1 MTRVVLGGCA
11 LLLAATLTSG
21 RAAAQTSTGSIR
33 GTVTD
38 SAGGPLAGT
47 EVIARNV
54 STGVQRN
61 VTTGGRG
68 FYSLGGLTPARYEL
82 TVRRIGH
89 APAGRSLQ
97 LQVGQILT
105 LDFRLAPATVELQ
118 EVVVQM
124 EPVSET
130 QTSEVATNVTQEQI
144 QSLPSGSRNFLD
156 LAALAPSVRVNADR
170 INGTGKTFAAGA
182 SPAENINVF
191 VDGKSLKNDIINGGV
206 IGQDASRG
214 NPFPRNAVQ
223 EFRIIT
229 SNFKAEYQKSSS
241 AIITAV
247 TKSGG
252 NEWSGN
258 VFGAWQNKGL
268 VALDTFQRRDQI
280 ADPAFIEPDYSR
292 VLAGGT
298 IGGPVVRDKLFL
310 FAAYEGNF
318 QNRQGVTRFQ
328 GDPAIWPAVIQGLEG
343 ERATAPFRQHLGFAK
358 LTFAMSERQ
367 QLEVSGNLRIERDR
381 RSFGGIFEQSNR
393 SVSVAENF
401 RQNIA
406 DGSVKHTYY
415 GDNWTNEALAYY
427 QWFQFNPIPLNPN
440 DVGIEFLGIGR
451 IGGRDSE
458 QDLIQKRLSFRD
470 DWSYSGIQWAGS
482 HVIKLGA
489 NADFLKYNLDKDIFG
504 NPVFR
509 FSAENGYAFPV
520 EAEYGAGNPLVS
532 GTNNQFG
539 VYAQD
544 DWSPTPRL
552 TINAG
557 IRWDYETGM
566 SDQNFVTPA
575 AVRDSILLLSDSF
588 FVDFDNARF
597 ITDGDDRSPFK
608 GAFQPRLGFSYA
620 LDADRRTTVF
630 AAGGIFYD
638 RLGFN
643 TFIDETYRR
652 QHPQFLF
659 RFSADGSVP
668 GTIAWDPA
676 LASKQGLDSILALG
690 QAPPQE
696 VFLVP
701 NDLKPPKTYQWN
713 VGVRQMIGTVLASVA
728 YTGARGRN
736 GFSYEWAQLAL
747 NPVTNDCCLSLNIPG
762 FAYRNILVGNND
774 VRTWYDALEFRID
787 RNYRP
792 GERFGW
798 GAGIAY
804 TLAWADK
811 EGIDLFSF
819 PQVRTG
825 FNTQHPIPD
834 DQRHRIVANWVMDV
848 PWAFG
853 IQFSG
858 LATFASGKPF
868 NEIEFVPLPPPQG
881 NLRVLRGVRRGPWFK
896 TVDLRL
902 RKDFPSFGGSHLG
915 VTADLFNM
923 FNSNNLGDFDDTAI
937 RIGPSGPEPNPTFGS
952 ARQVVS
958 DPRRFQLGMQ
968 YDF

>member
-1 MTRVVLGGCA
+1 M
-11 LLLAATLTSG
+11 
-21 RAAAQTSTGSIR
+21 
-33 GTVTD
+33 
-38 SAGGPLAGT
+38 
-47 EVIARNV
+47 
-54 STGVQRN
+54 
-61 VTTGGRG
+61 
-68 FYSLGGLTPARYEL
+68 
-82 TVRRIGH
+82 
-89 APAGRSLQ
+89 
-97 LQVGQILT
+97 
-105 LDFRLAPATVELQ
+105 
-118 EVVVQM
+118 
-124 EPVSET
+124 
-130 QTSEVATNVTQEQI
+130 
-144 QSLPSGSRNFLD
+144 
-156 LAALAPSVRVNADR
+156 
-170 INGTGKTFAAGA
+170 
-182 SPAENINVF
+182 
-191 VDGKSLKNDIINGGV
+191 
-206 IGQDASRG
+206 
-214 NPFPRNAVQ
+214 
-223 EFRIIT
+223 
-229 SNFKAEYQKSSS
+229 
-241 AIITAV
+241 
-247 TKSGG
+247 
-252 NEWSGN
+252 
-258 VFGAWQNKGL
+258 
-268 VALDTFQRRDQI
+268 
-280 ADPAFIEPDYSR
+280 
-292 VLAGGT
+292 
-298 IGGPVVRDKLFL
+298 
-310 FAAYEGNF
+310 
-318 QNRQGVTRFQ
+318 
-328 GDPAIWPAVIQGLEG
+328 
-343 ERATAPFRQHLGFAK
+343 
-358 LTFAMSERQ
+358 
-367 QLEVSGNLRIERDR
+367 
-381 RSFGGIFEQSNR
+381 
-393 SVSVAENF
+393 
-401 RQNIA
+401 
-406 DGSVKHTYY
+406 
-415 GDNWTNEALAYY
+415 
-427 QWFQFNPIPLNPN
+427 
-440 DVGIEFLGIGR
+440 
-451 IGGRDSE
+451 
-458 QDLIQKRLSFRD
+458 
-470 DWSYSGIQWAGS
+470 
-482 HVIKLGA
+482 
-489 NADFLKYNLDKDIFG
+489 
-504 NPVFR
+504 
-509 FSAENGYAFPV
+509 
-520 EAEYGAGNPLVS
+520 
-532 GTNNQFG
+532 
-539 VYAQD
+539 
-544 DWSPTPRL
+544 
-552 TINAG
+552 
-557 IRWDYETGM
+557 
-566 SDQNFVTPA
+566 
-575 AVRDSILLLSDSF
+575 
-588 FVDFDNARF
+588 DFDNSRF

-620 LDADRRTTVF
+620 LDAERRTTVF

-713 VGVRQMIGTVLASVA
+713 VGVRQAIGTVLASVA

-736 GFSYEWAQLAL
+736 GFSYEWAQLTL

-819 PQVRTG
+819 PQVRAG
-825 FNTQHPIPD
+825 FNTKHPIPD

-881 NLRVLRGVRRGPWFK
+881 NLRVLRGVQRGPWFK

-902 RKDFPSFGGSHLG
+902 RKDFPSFGGTHLG
-915 VTADLFNM
+915 VTADLFNV

-937 RIGPSGPEPNPTFGS
+937 RIGPSGPEPNPTFGN